1 MPKPS
6 LKGAVALASNT
17 PGMPTGYG
25 NQAQMLAERMIRS
38 GLEFASFSNYG
49 LEGKQSNLQIAG
61 KTVPHYPRGLTNYS
75 VDVIP
80 TWYDDFASQ
89 HPDLKTVLFTLYDV
103 WVYNQMQFDH
113 PIVSWVPLDHITPPP
128 AVIEFLS
135 KENVTP
141 ITMSPFG
148 QEQLES
154 LGIPSTYIPH
164 GIDRSVY
171 KPTPD
176 INGVATREFMSV
188 SEDTFLVGI
197 VAANKAN
204 GSVHRK
210 AFAENLLAF
219 ATFHKKYPNSQLYI
233 HAEPSR
239 AYGGF
244 DLATLLRAVG
254 LDKSAVMLPDPMA
267 LRQGYPESYLAA
279 FYTAFDVLLSTS
291 YGEGFGI
298 PTVEAQACGT
308 RVITSNFAASKDLA
322 SEDSWK
328 IDGQPFWDEAQRS
341 FFSIPSV
348 NRITMALEEAYNAER
363 GHSQTAF
370 EFAEQFDFDHVFQWR
385 WMPFLK
391 GLFA

>member
-1 MPKPS
+1 MSQPS

-25 NQAQMLAERMIRS
+25 NQGAMLAERMLRS
-38 GLEFASFSNYG
+38 GLKFAALSNFG
-49 LEGKQSNLQIAG
+49 LEGKKSTLKIAG
-61 KTVPHYPRGLTNYS
+61 KEVPHYPRGLTNYS
-75 VDVIP
+75 DDVIP
-80 TWYDDFASQ
+80 VWYKDFAEQ

-103 WVYNQMQFDH
+103 WVYGKMEFDG

-128 AVIEFLS
+128 AVMQFLG

-141 ITMSPFG
+141 ITMSPHG
-148 QEQLES
+148 QQQLES
-154 LGIPSTYIPH
+154 VGIPSVYIPH
-164 GIDRSVY
+164 GIDTKIYR
-171 KPTPD
+171 PTPD
-176 INGVATREFMSV
+176 IDGVATREFMGV
-188 SEDTFLVGI
+188 PEDTFLVGI

-204 GSVHRK
+204 GSIHRK

-233 HAEPSR
+233 HSEPSR
-239 AYGGF
+239 VYGGF
-244 DLATLLRAVG
+244 ELAGILRAVG
-254 LDKSAVMLPDPMA
+254 LDKSAVLLPDPMA
-267 LRQGYPESYLAA
+267 LRGGYPEKHLAA

-328 IDGQPFWDEAQRS
+328 IDGQPLWDEAQGA

-348 NRITMALEEAYNAER
+348 NRISQALEDAYNNRR
-363 GHSQTAF
+363 GHSDEAVK
-370 EFAEQFDFDHVFQWR
+370 FAKQFDFDHLWKWR

-391 GLFA
+391 ELFA

>member
-1 MPKPS
+1 MSKPS
-6 LKGAVALASNT
+6 LKGAIALASNT

-25 NQAQMLAERMIRS
+25 NQGKLLAERMIKA

-49 LEGKQSNLQIAG
+49 LEGARSTLKIAG
-61 KTVPHYPRGLTNYS
+61 KDVPHYPRGLTNYS
-75 VDVIP
+75 QDVIP
-80 TWYDDFASQ
+80 VWHQDFASQ
-89 HPDLKTVLFTLYDV
+89 HPDLKTVLMTLYDV
-103 WVYNQMQFDH
+103 WVYNDMQFEGE
-113 PIVSWVPLDHITPPP
+113 IVSWVPLDHITPPP
-128 AVIEFLS
+128 MVAKFLQ

-141 ITMSPFG
+141 ITMSPHG

-154 LGIPSTYIPH
+154 IGIPSTYIPH
-164 GIDRSVY
+164 GIDTKIY
-171 KPTPD
+171 CPTPD
-176 INGVATREFMSV
+176 IDGVATREFMGV
-188 SEDTFLVGI
+188 PEDTFLVGI

-204 GSVHRK
+204 GSIHRK

-233 HAEPSR
+233 HSEPSKS
-239 AYGGF
+239 YGGF
-244 DLATLLRAVG
+244 DLAGILRAVG
-254 LDKSAVMLPDPMA
+254 LDKSAVLLPDRFA
-267 LRQGYPESYLAA
+267 LRTGYPEAHMAA
-279 FYTAFDVLLSTS
+279 FYSAFDVLLSTS

-328 IDGQPFWDEAQRS
+328 IDGQPFWDEAQGAW
-341 FFSIPSV
+341 FSIPSV
-348 NRITMALEEAYNAER
+348 NRIQAALEEAYNAER
-363 GHSQTAF
+363 GTSQIAVD
-370 EFAEQFDFDHVFQWR
+370 FAKQFDFDHLWTWR